1 MLTVEEFGEQLQA
14 MRDELG
20 LAGTVVAERA
30 GIAPSTLYA
39 IENGRRTPRGATQ
52 RRLARAFDMSL
63 EEFKAR
69 MAGDQ
74 PGKGG
79 GRSQLEAG
87 RALADRLER
96 LVEDAERR
104 DERSDVRWSNW
115 WVTADE
121 AAKLSEEYG
130 FEELAERFRTIYHQA
145 LQHYEGLFGGQDA
158 HGEEFDR
165 LLERLNRESQV
176 KANR

>member
-1 MLTVEEFGEQLQA
+1 MTVEEFGERLLA
-14 MRDELG
+14 LRDELG
-20 LAGTVVAERA
+20 LAGTEVAERA

-63 EEFKAR
+63 EDFKAR
-69 MAGDQ
+69 MAGEH
-74 PGKGG
+74 PGKGE

-104 DERSDVRWSNW
+104 GEHSDVRWSEW
-115 WVTADE
+115 WVTASE
-121 AAKLSEEYG
+121 AAKLSERHG
-130 FEELAERFRTIYHQA
+130 FNELADRFLAIYHRA
-145 LQHYEGLFGGQDA
+145 LRHYEELFGGQDT

-165 LLERLNRESQV
+165 LLERLSQESQV
-176 KANR
+176 KAHR